1 MLVIP
6 AIDLLDGKCVRLYRG
21 DYNRQTVYAED
32 PLTVASL
39 FQETGA
45 KLIHIVD
52 LDRARGSLQ
61 GNRPILKV
69 LAARLKIHLE
79 VGGGVRSQT
88 DIKELLD
95 LGIRRLI
102 IGTALIT
109 HPDEVASW
117 IAYEDFYP
125 IAGID
130 AEKHHL
136 KTDGWTTASC
146 LTDLELAAKLF
157 QLGFKEI
164 IYTNIAKDG
173 TLSGPDLQ
181 ATNAVAET
189 SGLPTILSGGIG
201 SLKDLDKV
209 FKQAHPL
216 VKGVIVGKAIYEK
229 RFSLATAIRLYQTD
243 QDVVNQ

>member
-32 PLTVASL
+32 PLAVAL
-39 FQETGA
+39 GFQEAGA

-61 GNRPILKV
+61 GNRSILK
-69 LAARLKIHLE
+69 LLTKSLKLCLE
-79 VGGGVRSQT
+79 VGGGVRSLE

-95 LGIRRLI
+95 LGIKRLI

-109 HPDEVASW
+109 KPAEVTTWLAK
-117 IAYEDFYP
+117 ERFYP

-130 AEKHHL
+130 AEKHYL
-136 KTDGWTTASC
+136 KAWGWTTASS
-146 LTDLELAAKLF
+146 LTDQELAS
-157 QLGFKEI
+157 QLVQMGFKEI

-173 TLSGPDLQ
+173 TLRGPDLKS
-181 ATNAVAET
+181 TNAIAQT

-201 SLKDLDKV
+201 SLEDLDKV

-229 RFSLATAIRLYQTD
+229 RFSLATAIKLYQTD